1 MAWCLH
7 ALSLYGYAAMP
18 VQPNYPPPQAAMP
31 MPLQPKHPPPWRLLQ
46 ELTSS
51 MEGVAPGTG
60 LLAYLLA
67 DGQAVAASM
76 EGAAAAASPDD
87 AVLTPK
93 DDEGCSD
100 TEDAL
105 VTAVK
110 QQVQAQLKTS

>member
-18 VQPNYPPPQAAMP
+18 MP
-31 MPLQPKHPPPWRLLQ
+31 VQPKHPPPWRLLQ

-60 LLAYLLA
+60 LVASLLA
-67 DGQAVAASM
+67 D
-76 EGAAAAASPDD
+76 PDD

-93 DDEGCSD
+93 DEEGCSD